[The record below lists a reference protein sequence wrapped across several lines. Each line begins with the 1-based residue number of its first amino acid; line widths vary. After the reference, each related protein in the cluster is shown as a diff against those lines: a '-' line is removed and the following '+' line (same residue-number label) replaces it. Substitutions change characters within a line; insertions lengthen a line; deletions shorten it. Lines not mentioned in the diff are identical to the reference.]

1 MALKCG
7 IVGLP
12 NVGKSTL
19 FNALTSAKALA
30 ANYAFATK
38 EPNMG
43 VITVPDDRLKAL
55 QALVQPQKVV
65 PTAIDIVDIAG
76 LIRGASKNEGLGNK
90 FLGNIREVNA
100 IVHVVRCFDDDNILH
115 VDNRVD
121 PVGDKETIDM
131 ELIFKDMESVDK
143 QLQKQK
149 KMAKGGDKA
158 LLKLVDLLERLNTHL
173 ESGQPA
179 RSFEDYENDDEELYV
194 LQLQLLTAK
203 PIIYV
208 CNVDEASVLEGN
220 HHTKAFAKAVEG
232 EDAEILLVSA
242 AIEADITE
250 LDSYEERLEFLQD
263 MGLDE
268 PGVNKLIRACYRLL
282 NLITYFTAGEK
293 EVRAWTIKEG
303 TKAPQAAGVIHSDF
317 ERGFIKAKTVGFDD
331 FVEKG
336 GWKGAQ
342 EQGSLRQEG
351 KEYVVS
357 DGDVLEFMFNV

>member
-38 EPNMG
+38 EPNIG
-43 VITVPDDRLKAL
+43 VITVPDDRLKEL
-55 QALVQPQKVV
+55 QAIIQPQKVV

-100 IVHVVRCFDDDNILH
+100 IVHVVRCFEDDNILH
-115 VDNRVD
+115 VDNSVD
-121 PVGDKETIDM
+121 PIRDKETIDM

-149 KMAKGGDKA
+149 KLSKGGDKA
-158 LLKLVDLLERLNTHL
+158 ILKLVDLLERLLAHL
-173 ESGQPA
+173 EEGQPV
-179 RSFEDYENDDEELYV
+179 RSFDSYDNEDEELYV
-194 LQLQLLTAK
+194 KQMQLLTAK
-203 PIIYV
+203 SIIYV
-208 CNVDEASVLEGN
+208 CNVDEDSVIDGN
-220 HHTKAFAKAVEG
+220 KHTRAFAKAVEG
-232 EDAEILLVSA
+232 EDAEIILVSA

-250 LDSYEERLEFLQD
+250 LDTYEERMEFLND
-263 MGLDE
+263 MGLKE
-268 PGVNKLIRACYRLL
+268 PGVNKLIRACYSILD
-282 NLITYFTAGEK
+282 LITYFTAGEK

-317 ERGFIKAKTVGFDD
+317 ERGFIKSKTVSYED
-331 FVEKG
+331 FVAHG

-342 EQGSLRQEG
+342 EQGVLRQEG
-351 KEYVVS
+351 KEYVVK
-357 DGDVLEFMFNV
+357 DGDLLEFMFNV